1 MNSQT
6 VEITSAGIRKI
17 LNKYTPERAI
27 AEYVWNGFDAKATV
41 VNIIL

>member
-6 VEITSAGIRKI
+6 VEIISAGIRKI

-27 AEYVWNGFDAKATV
+27 AEYGMDLMQKRP
-41 VNIIL
+41 L